1 MGHSI
6 GKNIAPSVIKPAVQV
21 KGQMPSR
28 CRAGNR
34 LITKISE
41 TEAEMIAG
49 EPFIVH
55 VILAPL
61 FSRIGNISHNTACR

>member
-1 MGHSI
+1 
-6 GKNIAPSVIKPAVQV
+6 
-21 KGQMPSR
+21 MPSR

-41 TEAEMIAG
+41 TGAEMIAG

-61 FSRIGNISHNTACR
+61 FILIGNILHNTACR